1 MCFVV
6 FKQKT
11 AYEMRISD
19 WSSDVCSSDLREL
32 VAAQVD
38 AFVLLEAVGEIFD
51 ELAVEILT
59 AEEGVAVGRLHLEY
73 AVANLEHRDVEG
85 AAAKVIDRDRLVLV
99 LVEAIGERG
108 RGRLLYATQHFAAG
122 GLSRVLFR
130 LRLVSVG

>member
-1 MCFVV
+1 MIRRPPRSTRTDTRFPYTTL
-6 FKQKT
+6 FRSQL
-11 AYEMRISD
+11 
-19 WSSDVCSSDLREL
+19 DLRL
-32 VAAQVD
+32 FRCFLQALQGQFVAAQVD

-85 AAAKVIDRDRLVLV
+85 AAAKVIDRDRLVLG

-108 RGRLLYATQHFAAG
+108 RGRLVADAQQ
-122 GLSRVLFR
+122 
-130 LRLVSVG
+130 